1 MTTGGGGFGVVPP
14 PSLTPPEP
22 LEGSEGASGSG
33 CAPGSDELPD
43 GIWYVNVLE
52 VEEQSLTADLA
63 CFYFGEIAWEIA
75 ALEGEEAN
83 NDFWIVNQS
92 DRLRTLTFTSDAV
105 AWSIAG
111 DPSVG
116 HSPLSLQSEWPQAGG
131 YTDCPGEFCGVWVYV
146 NEGVVT
152 ELVEQYIP

>member
-1 MTTGGGGFGVVPP
+1 MTTSGGGFGVVPP

-22 LEGSEGASGSG
+22 LEGSDGASGSG

-43 GIWYVNVLE
+43 GIWYVEVLE

-83 NDFWIVNQS
+83 DGA
-92 DRLRTLTFTSDAV
+92 TL
-105 AWSIAG
+105 
-111 DPSVG
+111 
-116 HSPLSLQSEWPQAGG
+116 
-131 YTDCPGEFCGVWVYV
+131 
-146 NEGVVT
+146 
-152 ELVEQYIP
+152 